1 MLHINS
7 TINAFKMSIY
17 FFIIFCVT
25 SFTNVHAQEESR
37 SISENITWG
46 KRKSFVES
54 KVSVPYKYLL
64 GFKRGKNS

>member
-1 MLHINS
+1 MHLKCQYI
-7 TINAFKMSIY
+7 

-46 KRKSFVES
+46 KRKSFAKS
-54 KVSVPYKYLL
+54 KVSVPFKYLL
-64 GFKRGKNS
+64 GFKRGKNG